1 MAAHAGADNV
11 HTRKMAEFVSG
22 LTYEQIPAEVRERIK
37 LLILD
42 SLGCA
47 IYGANLEWCRILRG
61 TLEALDATRT
71 TSIWGTDRK
80 LSSPHAAL
88 LNGTQVQG
96 FELDDVHR
104 KAVLHVGAVTLPALI
119 AVAES
124 HAQLSGRDLLTSAVA
139 GYEIGPRVG
148 LCMGQEHIGQGW
160 HSGAT
165 VGIFSAAA
173 GAARG
178 LKLDADK
185 TVHAL
190 GIAGTQS
197 SGLMAAQYGAMV
209 KRMHAG
215 RAAQSGLYGALLAK
229 DGFTGIVDV
238 FEAPYG
244 GFCTTF
250 SRSDDRFNLDELS
263 AGLGERFE
271 TLRISLKFYSCV
283 GSNHTTL
290 DAIRDIRKRRPF
302 TLDDIDEIVV
312 HGSQVTVD
320 HVGWPYRPEGLTSAQ
335 LNLPFCVATLLI
347 EGDVFVD
354 EFTADCV
361 DDAARIKLSRKVKV
375 VHDPAITALGAGSR
389 HKVRVDIRFRDGT
402 VESETR
408 EAPRGSE
415 QSFASSDDIV
425 GKIPQADARCHA
437 GNAAGRA
444 GRCGAWPGQIARQP
458 YAHRAIARRQQGI
471 GNGIRRLRPS
481 RSHRAKA
488 AGFLRG
494 PSENRRSVRPLP
506 ASTPIISPNIIRRRS
521 AWRRRRTS
529 FWPRWRSAPSG
540 CASGRW
546 SSCCRST
553 IRCG

>member
-1 MAAHAGADNV
+1 MAEHGNNENV
-11 HTRKMAEFVSG
+11 HTRKLAEFVSQ

-37 LLILD
+37 LLMLD

-47 IYGANLEWCRILRG
+47 VYGAQLEWCRILRE
-61 TLEALDATRT
+61 TLQQLDTTRT
-71 TSIWGTDRK
+71 TSVWGTGAK
-80 LSSPHAAL
+80 LSSDHAAL
-88 LNGTQVQG
+88 VNGTQVQG

-124 HAQLSGRDLLTSAVA
+124 HAKLSGRDFLTAAVA

-165 VGIFSAAA
+165 VGIFSAAV
-173 GAARG
+173 GAARA
-178 LKLDADK
+178 LHLDADR

-215 RAAQSGLYGALLAK
+215 RSSQSGLYAALLANN
-229 DGFTGIVDV
+229 GFTGIVDI

-250 SRSDDRFNLDELS
+250 SRSQDRFNLSELS
-263 AGLGERFE
+263 AGLGQKFE
-271 TLRISLKFYSCV
+271 TMGIALKFYSCV

-290 DAIRDIRKRRPF
+290 DAIADIRKRRPF
-302 TLDDIDEIVV
+302 TLDEIDQIVV
-312 HGSQVTVD
+312 YGSQVTVD
-320 HVGWPYRPEGLTSAQ
+320 HVGWPYKPEGLTAAQ

-354 EFTADCV
+354 EFEPDCV
-361 DDAARIKLSRKVKV
+361 DDAARIDLSRKVKV
-375 VHDPAITALGAGSR
+375 VHDPAITALGAGHR
-389 HKVRVDIRFRDGT
+389 HKVRVEIHFSDGSS
-402 VESETR
+402 EAETR

-415 QSFASSDDIV
+415 QSFASADDIV
-425 GKIPQADARCHA
+425 SKFRKLTRGVMGKK
-437 GNAAGRA
+437 
-444 GRCGAWPGQIARQP
+444 
-458 YAHRAIARRQQGI
+458 QQGALVDAVI
-471 GNGIRRLRPS
+471 GLEKLPDSRDLIALLR
-481 RSHRAKA
+481 A
-488 AGFLRG
+488 
-494 PSENRRSVRPLP
+494 
-506 ASTPIISPNIIRRRS
+506 
-521 AWRRRRTS
+521 
-529 FWPRWRSAPSG
+529 
-540 CASGRW
+540 
-546 SSCCRST
+546 
-553 IRCG
+553 

>member
-1 MAAHAGADNV
+1 MASHSETNNF
-11 HTRKMAEFVSG
+11 HTRRIAEFVSG
-22 LTYEQIPAEVRERIK
+22 LTYEQIPAEVHERIK

-47 IYGANLEWCRILRG
+47 IYGADLEWCRILRG
-61 TLEALDATRT
+61 TLDKVDASRT
-71 TSIWGTDRK
+71 TSIWGTDAL

-124 HAQLSGRDLLTSAVA
+124 HARLSGRDFLTAAVA

-173 GAARG
+173 GAARA
-178 LKLDADK
+178 LSLDADK

-215 RAAQSGLYGALLAK
+215 RAAQSGLYGALLAQN
-229 DGFTGIVDV
+229 GFTGIVDV

-250 SRSDDRFNLDELS
+250 SRSQDRFNLAELS

-271 TLRISLKFYSCV
+271 TMRISLKFYSCV

-290 DAIRDIRKRRPF
+290 DALRDIRARRPF
-302 TLDDIDEIVV
+302 AIEEIDEIVV
-312 HGSQVTVD
+312 YGSQVTVD
-320 HVGWPYRPEGLTSAQ
+320 HVGWPYKPEGLTAAQ
-335 LNLPFCVATLLI
+335 LNLPFCIATLLL

-354 EFTADCV
+354 EFTPDCV
-361 DDAARIKLSRKVKV
+361 ADEKRIALSRKVKV
-375 VHDPAITALGAGSR
+375 LEDPEITAAGAAFR
-389 HKVRVDIRFRDGT
+389 HKVRVEVRLRDGT
-402 VESETR
+402 VERETR

-415 QSFASSDDIV
+415 QSFASADDIV
-425 GKIPQADARCHA
+425 AKFRKLTRGVMNKGRQDALI
-437 GNAAGRA
+437 
-444 GRCGAWPGQIARQP
+444 GAV
-458 YAHRAIARRQQGI
+458 
-471 GNGIRRLRPS
+471 RRLEGLTDS
-481 RSHRAKA
+481 RELIA
-488 AGFLRG
+488 L
-494 PSENRRSVRPLP
+494 L
-506 ASTPIISPNIIRRRS
+506 
-521 AWRRRRTS
+521 RTS
-529 FWPRWRSAPSG
+529 G
-540 CASGRW
+540 
-546 SSCCRST
+546 
-553 IRCG
+553 

>member
-1 MAAHAGADNV
+1 MDAPANNV
-11 HTRKMAEFVSG
+11 HTRAIAQFVSD

-47 IYGANLEWCRILRG
+47 IYGANLEWCRILRD
-61 TLEALDATRT
+61 TIEALDATRT
-71 TSIWGTDRK
+71 TSVWGTSRR

-88 LNGTQVQG
+88 VNGTQVQG

-104 KAVLHVGAVTLPALI
+104 TAVLHVGAVTLPPLI

-124 HAQLSGRDLLTSAVA
+124 HAKLSGRDFLTAAVA

-165 VGIFSAAA
+165 VGVFSAAA
-173 GAARG
+173 GAARA
-178 LKLDADK
+178 LALSADA

-215 RAAQSGLYGALLAK
+215 RSAQSGLYGALLAQR
-229 DGFTGIVDV
+229 GFTGIVDV

-250 SRSDDRFNLDELS
+250 SRSSDRFDLTELS

-271 TLRISLKFYSCV
+271 TMRISLKFYSCV

-290 DAIRDIRKRRPF
+290 DAIRDIRARRPF
-302 TLDDIDEIVV
+302 GLDELDKIVV

-320 HVGWPYRPEGLTSAQ
+320 HVGWTYRPDSMTAAQ

-347 EGDVFVD
+347 EGDVSIDQF
-354 EFTADCV
+354 A
-361 DDAARIKLSRKVKV
+361 DAAIDDPARIALSRKVEV
-375 VHDPAITALGAGSR
+375 VHDPAITALGSSYR
-389 HKVRVDIRFRDGT
+389 HKARVDVHLRDGSVHT
-402 VESETR
+402 ETR

-415 QSFASSDDIV
+415 QSFASADDIV
-425 GKIPQADARCHA
+425 AKFRSLTRTKLAP
-437 GNAAGRA
+437 
-444 GRCGAWPGQIARQP
+444 ARQQ
-458 YAHRAIARRQQGI
+458 ALVDAVLGLDDLK
-471 GNGIRRLRPS
+471 N
-481 RSHRAKA
+481 AKQLIELLHA
-488 AGFLRG
+488 
-494 PSENRRSVRPLP
+494 
-506 ASTPIISPNIIRRRS
+506 
-521 AWRRRRTS
+521 
-529 FWPRWRSAPSG
+529 
-540 CASGRW
+540 
-546 SSCCRST
+546 
-553 IRCG
+553 